1 MKRQAHPILTGAL
14 ILTATG
20 LASRVIGFFYRIYL
34 SHLIGAEGM
43 GIYQMIS
50 PVSGVCFAL
59 CCGGADSGLGHQ
71 RLLLQAAEGP
81 GPFPQPVGGHRLPA
95 PGPALYP
102 VPFRPDQLGVRHA
115 AALGGGGPVG
125 TGYRSDWPHHGAF
138 HRLQPVPGDPLH
150 RRLCLL
156 GQEMGVLFFQSAEAG
171 SYIAILG

>member
-59 CCGGADSGLGHQ
+59 CCGPLQTSISREERMTQPAQGAEKRRRQ
-71 RLLLQAAEGP
+71 RKSDTSC
-81 GPFPQPVGGHRLPA
+81 RKC
-95 PGPALYP
+95 
-102 VPFRPDQLGVRHA
+102 QL
-115 AALGGGGPVG
+115 
-125 TGYRSDWPHHGAF
+125 
-138 HRLQPVPGDPLH
+138 
-150 RRLCLL
+150 
-156 GQEMGVLFFQSAEAG
+156 
-171 SYIAILG
+171 